1 MMPRQSAGGLHTV
14 TMCEYLGRGDGMVR
28 KQQRSAG
35 RCTPWAHATLVPR
48 GVRVLEPAP
57 VANQLAWA
65 HASTNRLK
73 RRAMG
78 SVLAWYSGCHCT
90 PNIKGASG
98 RSMASITPSGA
109 MALAV

>member
-1 MMPRQSAGGLHTV
+1 MMPRQSAGCLHIV
-14 TMCEYLGRGDGMVR
+14 TMCDCLGRGDGDAR
-28 KQQRSAG
+28 KQRRGAG

-48 GVRVLEPAP
+48 GVQALEPAS

-78 SVLAWYSGCHCT
+78 SLLAWYSGCHCT

-109 MALAV
+109 IALAV